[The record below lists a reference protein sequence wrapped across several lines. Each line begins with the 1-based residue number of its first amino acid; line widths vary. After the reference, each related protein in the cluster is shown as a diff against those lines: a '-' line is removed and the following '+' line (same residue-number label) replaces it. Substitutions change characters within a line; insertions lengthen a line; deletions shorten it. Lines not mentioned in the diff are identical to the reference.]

1 MRMLK
6 TLTIVTTASFL
17 LISAPAARAQ
27 SIDDLALMQTFLE
40 IMEDYFGI
48 IESTHEVASNP
59 EMAAIMQMQKIQEV
73 YEERGN
79 KAESVEV
86 LLQVLEDSNNQTIRN
101 AAYLMLGDTLKETG
115 RADDALEYLQQGLA
129 ENIRAAD

>member
-27 SIDDLALMQTFLE
+27 SMDDLALMQTFLE

-48 IESTHEVASNP
+48 IESTHDVASNP

-79 KAESVEV
+79 KAESVDM
-86 LLQVLEDSNNQTIRN
+86 LLQVLEDSDNQTIRN

>member
-73 YEERGN
+73 YAERGN

>member
-27 SIDDLALMQTFLE
+27 SMDDLALMQTFLE

-79 KAESVEV
+79 KAQSVDV
-86 LLQVLEDSNNQTIRN
+86 LLQVLEDSDNQTIRN